1 MNHELRVTNFR
12 LKAELR
18 TSTLSQRTQ
27 EYINRVQDRQLVCSI
42 NPMLESDVSKLEG
55 EKEKRMANRKA
66 IIETNKGTITAEL
79 YEDKAPITSTNFI
92 DLIDRGFYN
101 GLKFHRYEPGFVI
114 QGGDPRGNGTGDF
127 TDPQTG
133 RKRTIKLEVS
143 PELKHGDAGALAMA
157 RSNDPNSA
165 SCQFYITLG
174 PAAFLDMNYAVFG
187 RVVEGLDVVR
197 QLRAGDSMTSVTL
210 SAA

>member
-1 MNHELRVTNFR
+1 
-12 LKAELR
+12 
-18 TSTLSQRTQ
+18 
-27 EYINRVQDRQLVCSI
+27 
-42 NPMLESDVSKLEG
+42 
-55 EKEKRMANRKA
+55 MANRKA

-79 YEDKAPITSTNFI
+79 YEDKTPITAGNFI
-92 DLIDRGFYN
+92 DLVERGFYN

-114 QGGDPRGNGTGDF
+114 QGGDEGGDGPGDF
-127 TDPQTG
+127 TGPQTG
-133 RKRTIKLEVS
+133 RKRTIKLEVT

-187 RVVEGLDVVR
+187 RVVDGLDVAK
-197 QLRAGDSMTSVTL
+197 QLRAGDEMKSVTL